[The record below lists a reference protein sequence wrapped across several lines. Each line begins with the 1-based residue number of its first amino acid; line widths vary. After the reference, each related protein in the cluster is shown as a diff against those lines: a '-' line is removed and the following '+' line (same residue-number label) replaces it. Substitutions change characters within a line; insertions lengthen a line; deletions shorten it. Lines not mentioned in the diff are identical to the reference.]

1 MNNSSNTPLG
11 KKLLNLRKEYKMT
24 QNDVAEILGMSRT
37 SFSKY
42 ENGIANPPLQV
53 LRKIAAI
60 YNVGLEYLIF
70 DENTLIRLN
79 DPLNEDDETAEVP
92 FSKITDLKPI
102 EKEIVG
108 KFRTLSDEEKTEFI
122 EQFMKND
129 K

>member
-1 MNNSSNTPLG
+1 
-11 KKLLNLRKEYKMT
+11 MT
-24 QNDVAEILGMSRT
+24 QNDVAKILGMSRT

-102 EKEIVG
+102 EKEIIG

>member
-24 QNDVAEILGMSRT
+24 QDDVAKILGMSRT

-79 DPLNEDDETAEVP
+79 DPQNEDDENAEVP
-92 FSKITDLKPI
+92 FSKITELKPI
-102 EKEIVG
+102 EKEIIG
-108 KFRTLSDEEKTEFI
+108 RFRTLSDEEKAEFI

>member
-53 LRKIAAI
+53 LRKSAAI

-102 EKEIVG
+102 EKEIIG
-108 KFRTLSDEEKTEFI
+108 KFRTFSDEEKTEFI

>member
-92 FSKITDLKPI
+92 FPPSFTINYINYLKGYV
-102 EKEIVG
+102 VG
-108 KFRTLSDEEKTEFI
+108 FMSIMYGLFRIFE
-122 EQFMKND
+122 
-129 K
+129 

>member
-24 QNDVAEILGMSRT
+24 QDDVAKILGMSRT

-70 DENTLIRLN
+70 DENTVKGLTTLRMR
-79 DPLNEDDETAEVP
+79 TM
-92 FSKITDLKPI
+92 KTLKC
-102 EKEIVG
+102 
-108 KFRTLSDEEKTEFI
+108 LS
-122 EQFMKND
+122 QR
-129 K
+129 

>member
-11 KKLLNLRKEYKMT
+11 RKLLNLRKEYKMT
-24 QNDVAEILGMSRT
+24 QNDVAKILGMSRT

-102 EKEIVG
+102 EKEIIG
-108 KFRTLSDEEKTEFI
+108 RFRTLSDEEKTEFI

>member
-102 EKEIVG
+102 EKEIIG

-122 EQFMKND
+122 EQFIKND

>member
-79 DPLNEDDETAEVP
+79 DPLN
-92 FSKITDLKPI
+92 
-102 EKEIVG
+102 
-108 KFRTLSDEEKTEFI
+108 
-122 EQFMKND
+122 
-129 K
+129 

>member
-79 DPLNEDDETAEVP
+79 DPLNENDETAEVP
-92 FSKITDLKPI
+92 FSKITDLRPI
-102 EKEIVG
+102 EKEIIC

>member
-24 QNDVAEILGMSRT
+24 QNDVAKILGMSRT

-92 FSKITDLKPI
+92 FSKITDLKTI
-102 EKEIVG
+102 EKEIIG

>member
-79 DPLNEDDETAEVP
+79 DPLNENDETAEVP
-92 FSKITDLKPI
+92 FSKITDLRPI
-102 EKEIVG
+102 EKEIIG

>member
-102 EKEIVG
+102 EKEIIG
-108 KFRTLSDEEKTEFI
+108 KFRTFSDEEKTEFI

>member
-79 DPLNEDDETAEVP
+79 DPLNENDETAEVP

-102 EKEIVG
+102 EKEIIG

>member
-11 KKLLNLRKEYKMT
+11 RKLLNLRKEYKMT
-24 QNDVAEILGMSRT
+24 QNDVAKILGMSRT

-102 EKEIVG
+102 EKEIIG

>member
-53 LRKIAAI
+53 LRKIATI

-102 EKEIVG
+102 EKEIIG

-122 EQFMKND
+122 EQFMEND

>member
-53 LRKIAAI
+53 LRKIATI

-79 DPLNEDDETAEVP
+79 DPLNENDETAEVP
-92 FSKITDLKPI
+92 FSKITDLRPI
-102 EKEIVG
+102 EKEIIG

-122 EQFMKND
+122 EQFMKID

>member
-92 FSKITDLKPI
+92 FPPSFTINYINYLKGYV
-102 EKEIVG
+102 VG
-108 KFRTLSDEEKTEFI
+108 FMSIIYGLFRIFE
-122 EQFMKND
+122 
-129 K
+129 

>member
-102 EKEIVG
+102 EKEIIG
-108 KFRTLSDEEKTEFI
+108 KFRTLPDEEKTEFI

>member
-53 LRKIAAI
+53 LRKIATI

-102 EKEIVG
+102 EKEIIG